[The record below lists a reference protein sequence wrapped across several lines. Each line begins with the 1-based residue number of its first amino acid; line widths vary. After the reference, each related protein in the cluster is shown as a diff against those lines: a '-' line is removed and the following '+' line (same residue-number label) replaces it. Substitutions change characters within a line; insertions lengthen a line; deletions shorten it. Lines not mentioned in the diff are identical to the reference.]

1 MNDNTKISFL
11 IRSKLFV
18 PAMRPEFF
26 EKALNSPA
34 DAICF
39 DFEASVTQAQKPL
52 ARLTLSKFL
61 ATNFKTDKTLMVRVN
76 PVTSENFTQDL
87 KAALHPKIS
96 IINLPLVNNV
106 NEIKTAAEFVREKAP
121 HIRLLINIETAQA
134 LRLAANLATAD
145 DLVCGLQLGY
155 ADLFKSCRIDRQQA
169 DALSY
174 IRLQTRLAAA
184 EANIEAYDG
193 AWPYIKDLEGY
204 EHECKNARDQGFAG
218 KSCIH
223 PSQITTANRVFSPT
237 AEEIANAKAIVE
249 KAIEAEKSGLGATS
263 VNGQMIDAPFIQ
275 AAYQTLQWANRISD
289 K

>member
-1 MNDNTKISFL
+1 MNNSKASFL

-18 PAMRPEFF
+18 PATRQDFY
-26 EKALNSPA
+26 EKALNSQA

-39 DFEASVTQAQKPL
+39 DFEASVVTAQKPL

-61 ATNFKTDKTLMVRVN
+61 ATDFKTSKTLMVRVN
-76 PVTSENFTQDL
+76 PVSSENFMLDF
-87 KAALHPKIS
+87 KVALHPKIN

-106 NEIKTAAEFVREKAP
+106 HEVKKAAQLVRDNAP

-134 LRLAANLATAD
+134 LRLAADLATSD

-155 ADLFKSCRIDRQQA
+155 ADLFKSCRINRRQL

-174 IRLQTRLAAA
+174 IRLQTRLAAS

-204 EHECKNARDQGFAG
+204 RTECQHARDLGFAG

-223 PSQITTANRVFSPT
+223 PTQITTANEVFLPT
-237 AEEIANAKAIVE
+237 SEEIASAMAIIE
-249 KAIEAEKSGLGATS
+249 KAKEAEKSGLGASS
-263 VNGQMIDAPFIQ
+263 VNGQMIDEPFIQ
-275 AAYQTLQWANRISD
+275 AAYQTLEWAKQISD